1 MKFKEQLGDLIRQP
15 TTYTSGLNFQDPEN
29 ILIYDTTLRDGE
41 QTPGVAFSPEQ
52 KFLIAKALSD
62 IGVDILDMG
71 FPTVSASE
79 RDALRRVMLGKAR
92 GDIREDME
100 ILVMCRSVRGD
111 VDATID
117 TLRDVDIDPAEL
129 TFFVF
134 TAGSDLHVKYKLGKT
149 LLRREGRKADEWLE
163 LPLTFYREANKRMIA
178 DVIEYAKSR
187 GVTKIEAGMGEDG
200 SRADI
205 DYLIDLGQACIDAG
219 ADRLSV
225 ADTVG
230 VLTPESTRFYMKRLL
245 EAFPNCPWVVH
256 FHNDF
261 DLATINTITALSEG
275 VQVAT
280 VTVNGMGERAGNAP
294 MHSFVAALWKLYGIH
309 LPRFK
314 YEYLNDLSRLVENF
328 SGIPVQANEP
338 IIGYNVFTHEAGIH
352 TAGVLIDRR
361 IYESV
366 PAEEFGR
373 RQRFAY
379 GKHSGTKIVEEVLKE
394 NFDKL
399 ERSGVVVNDDLVRSV
414 TKEVKRIREERSEKE
429 DLSQNIHHYYG
440 NLKALGVAASEVVEL
455 AMALGTAEQE

>member
-1 MKFKEQLGDLIRQP
+1 MKFREPLDSLIKQP
-15 TTYTSGLNFQDPEN
+15 TSYTSGLAFPPADR
-29 ILIYDTTLRDGE
+29 ILLYDTTLRDGE

-62 IGVDILDMG
+62 IGVDIIDMG

-79 RDALRRVMLGKAR
+79 RDALRRVMLGKQR

-100 ILVMCRSVRGD
+100 VLIMCRAVRSD
-111 VDATID
+111 VDDTID
-117 TLRDVDIDPAEL
+117 ALRDVDIDPARV

-149 LLRREGRKADEWLE
+149 LLRREGRSTDEWLD
-163 LPLTFYREANKRMIA
+163 LPLSFYRDANKRMIA
-178 DVIEYAKSR
+178 DVIRYAKER
-187 GVTKIEAGMGEDG
+187 GVTRVEAGMGEDG

-205 DYLIDLGQACIDAG
+205 DYLVDLGRACVDAG

-230 VLTPESTRFYMKRLL
+230 VLTPESTRFYMDRLI
-245 EAFPNCPWVVH
+245 EAFPGVPWVVH

-261 DLATINTITALSEG
+261 DLATINTITALSRG
-275 VQVAT
+275 VQAAT

-294 MHSFVAALWKLYGIH
+294 MHAVVAALWKLYGVR

-314 YEYLNDLSRLVENF
+314 YEHLNDLSRLVESF
-328 SGIPVQANEP
+328 SGIPVQSNEP
-338 IIGYNVFTHEAGIH
+338 IVGFNVFTHEAGIH

-373 RQRFAY
+373 CQKFAF
-379 GKHSGTKIVEEVLKE
+379 GKHSGTKIVEQVLKE
-394 NFDKL
+394 NFEKL
-399 ERSGVVVNDDLVRSV
+399 ERTGVVVNDDLVRRV
-414 TKEVKRIREERSEKE
+414 TGEVKRIREERAERE
-429 DLSQNIHHYYG
+429 DLSERIGRYYED
-440 NLKALGVAASEVVEL
+440 LKGLGVPESEVVDI
-455 AMALGTAEQE
+455 AMALGHEGA